1 MMRAAPVQHTTKGA
15 TVHSLIHPVYANTV
29 AADRIRAVPRSGVA
43 RPRRHRPPPV
53 RRHVAYVVARVA
65 GRLDAESAR
74 RAVA

>member
-1 MMRAAPVQHTTKGA
+1 M
-15 TVHSLIHPVYANTV
+15 HSLSHKAYADAV
-29 AADRIRAVPRSGVA
+29 VADRLRSVPRGIA

-65 GRLDAESAR
+65 GRLDPESAR

>member
-1 MMRAAPVQHTTKGA
+1 M
-15 TVHSLIHPVYANTV
+15 HSLSHTDYANAV
-29 AADRIRAVPRSGVA
+29 VADRLRAVPRGVA

-65 GRLDAESAR
+65 GRLDSESAR